1 MVHRFWTPPNIWGC
15 FCWLFTTGDPCV
27 ARQARTTSDGLRD
40 MDKTGHQ
47 HPGTASFKQSYWL
60 EMTSLLP
67 IEDVVLRKVRAAKG
81 AFLREFWFDHPH
93 GVDSEH
99 PTHSILIMLGWAPHG
114 DHGVDVSHIQDDGSA
129 FMWWYHFCH
138 ELRPVKIEEP
148 PCQLAWSVLVPSAN
162 HAMCG
167 IVWGGNYPILLH
179 TNTVE
184 LLFCSGLGAKVVA
197 I

>member
-1 MVHRFWTPPNIWGC
+1 
-15 FCWLFTTGDPCV
+15 
-27 ARQARTTSDGLRD
+27 
-40 MDKTGHQ
+40 
-47 HPGTASFKQSYWL
+47 
-60 EMTSLLP
+60 
-67 IEDVVLRKVRAAKG
+67 
-81 AFLREFWFDHPH
+81 
-93 GVDSEH
+93 
-99 PTHSILIMLGWAPHG
+99 MLGWAPHG

-197 I
+197 IKILTIWLNADAVVGSVYGGLWLPRM